1 MSVLLLKRQESDS
14 SHRRENRERR
24 KLTTIVKAPCDEAV
38 IRAGLADAPCSK
50 RAVPW
55 VLAATILGSSIT
67 FIDST
72 VVNVALPVLQLE
84 LGTDIVG
91 AQWIVEA
98 YSLMLSALILVG
110 GSLGDRLGRKRIFS
124 AGLLLFAIA
133 SAGCGLAQNIT
144 HLIIARAVQGV
155 GAAMLVPGSLA
166 IISASFSKEDRGR
179 AIGTWSGFTAISAG
193 IGPVLGG
200 WLVENVSWRWIFF
213 INLPLAVLVLAITWW
228 RVPES
233 RDESAGERLDILGA
247 ATATLG
253 LGGVVYGLVEA
264 GGRGFKD
271 SRVMASLGMGAVLLV
286 CFVIVERRRG
296 QMAMMPLALFRSATF
311 AGANLLTLFLYG
323 ALGGLMFF
331 LPFNLIQV
339 QGYSATGAGAAL
351 LPFVLTMFLLSRWA
365 GGLVRR
371 YGAKLP
377 LVIGPII
384 ASAGFAL
391 FTLPGAGAGSY
402 WTSFFPAVVVMS
414 LGMAASVAPLT
425 TTVMGAVAEQHAGV
439 ASGINNAVSRT
450 AGLISIAVFGVV
462 MTGAFARNFNDH
474 LKTLDLPAET
484 RAALEAQTSRLAT
497 TFISEQLKDETK
509 QAVKRAVEES
519 FVSGFRVIIWIA
531 ASLALISAFFAWLLI
546 EGKAQPVGSVARTLD
561 RRQEKAVEV

>member
-1 MSVLLLKRQESDS
+1 L
-14 SHRRENRERR
+14 
-24 KLTTIVKAPCDEAV
+24 TIVKAPCDEAV
-38 IRAGLADAPCSK
+38 IRAGAAEAPCSK
-50 RAVPW
+50 SAAPW

-72 VVNVALPVLQLE
+72 VVNVALPVLQHE

-133 SAGCGLAQNIT
+133 SAWCGMADST
-144 HLIIARAVQGV
+144 AHLIAARAVQGV

-166 IISASFSKEDRGR
+166 IISASFSKADRGR
-179 AIGTWSGFTAISAG
+179 AIGTWSGFTAIAAG
-193 IGPVLGG
+193 VGPVLGG
-200 WLVENVSWRWIFF
+200 WLIEHVSWRWIFF
-213 INLPLAVLVLAITWW
+213 INLPIAAVVLVITWW

-247 ATATLG
+247 SAVTLG
-253 LGGVVYGLVEA
+253 LSAVVYGLLESGA
-264 GGRGFKD
+264 RGFKD
-271 SRVMASLGMGAVLLV
+271 PRVIGSLAAGAVLLLL
-286 CFVIVERRRG
+286 FVIIERKRG
-296 QMAMMPLALFRSATF
+296 SRAMMPLALFRSPTF

-323 ALGGLMFF
+323 ALSGLMFF

-339 QGYSATGAGAAL
+339 QGYSPTEAGAAL
-351 LPFVLTMFLLSRWA
+351 LPFVLTMFMLSRWA
-365 GGLVRR
+365 GGLVQR

-377 LVIGPII
+377 LVLGPIV
-384 ASAGFAL
+384 ASGGFAL
-391 FTLPGAGAGSY
+391 FILPGAGAGNY
-402 WTSFFPAVVVMS
+402 WTSFFPAVMIMS

-425 TTVMGAVAEQHAGV
+425 TTVMGAVEERHAGI

-450 AGLISIAVFGVV
+450 AGLISIAVFGIV
-462 MTGAFARNFNDH
+462 MMGVFAQDFKARLQPLN
-474 LKTLDLPAET
+474 LPSET

-497 TFISEQLKDETK
+497 ISIPEQLDVETK
-509 QAVKRAVEES
+509 QAIKDAVEES
-519 FVSGFRVIIWIA
+519 FVSGFRIVILMA
-531 ASLALISAFFAWLLI
+531 AALALMSALFALLLI
-546 EGKAQPVGSVARTLD
+546 DGQAQPESSVANTAG
-561 RRQEKAVEV
+561 RRQEKAIKV

>member
-1 MSVLLLKRQESDS
+1 
-14 SHRRENRERR
+14 
-24 KLTTIVKAPCDEAV
+24 
-38 IRAGLADAPCSK
+38 
-50 RAVPW
+50 

-72 VVNVALPVLQLE
+72 VVNVALPVLQRE

-124 AGLLLFAIA
+124 AGIVLFAVA
-133 SAGCGLAQNIT
+133 SAVCGMAQT
-144 HLIIARAVQGV
+144 TAQLIAARAVQGV

-200 WLVENVSWRWIFF
+200 WLVEHSSWRWIFF
-213 INLPLAVLVLAITWW
+213 INLPLAAVVLAITWW

-233 RDESAGERLDILGA
+233 RDESAGERVDILGT

-253 LGGVVYGLVEA
+253 LGGVVYGLIESGA
-264 GGRGFKD
+264 RGFKD
-271 SRVMASLGMGAVLLV
+271 PRVIVSLAAGVVLLV
-286 CFVIVERRRG
+286 LFVIVERRRG
-296 QMAMMPLALFRSATF
+296 QRAMMPLALFRSPTF

-339 QGYSATGAGAAL
+339 QGYSATAAGAAL

-377 LVIGPII
+377 LVVGPIV

-391 FTLPGAGAGSY
+391 FMLPGAGAGSY
-402 WTSFFPAVVVMS
+402 WTSFFPAVMVMS

-425 TTVMGAVAEQHAGV
+425 TTVMGAVDERHAGI

-450 AGLISIAVFGVV
+450 AGLISIAVFGIV
-462 MTGAFARNFNDH
+462 MAGAFARNFNAR
-474 LKTLDLPAET
+474 LQSLDLPEET
-484 RAALEAQTSRLAT
+484 RSALEAQTSRLAT
-497 TFISEQLKDETK
+497 INIQGELKAETK
-509 QAVKRAVEES
+509 QAVKLGIEES
-519 FVSGFRVIIWIA
+519 FVSGFRVVILIA
-531 ASLALISAFFAWLLI
+531 ASLALMSALFAWLLI
-546 EGKAQPVGSVARTLD
+546 EGKAQPESSVANAPGSVRG
-561 RRQEKAVEV
+561 KAVEI

>member
-1 MSVLLLKRQESDS
+1 
-14 SHRRENRERR
+14 
-24 KLTTIVKAPCDEAV
+24 LTTILKAPCDEAV
-38 IRAGLADAPCSK
+38 IRAGRLEAPCSK
-50 RAVPW
+50 RAAPW

-72 VVNVALPVLQLE
+72 VVNVALPVLQRE

-124 AGLLLFAIA
+124 AGLLLFTIA
-133 SAGCGLAQNIT
+133 SAACGLSQTPAQ
-144 HLIIARAVQGV
+144 LIIARALQGV

-166 IISASFSKEDRGR
+166 IISASFSKEERGR

-200 WLVENVSWRWIFF
+200 WLVENTSWRWIFF
-213 INLPLAVLVLAITWW
+213 INVPLAALVLAITWW
-228 RVPES
+228 HVPES
-233 RDESAGERLDILGA
+233 RDESAGERVDILGA
-247 ATATLG
+247 IAATLG
-253 LGGVVYGLVEA
+253 LGGVVYGLLES
-264 GGRGFKD
+264 GERGFGD
-271 SRVMASLGMGAVLLV
+271 TRVVASLVMGAVLLIL
-286 CFVIVERRRG
+286 FVLVERRRG
-296 QMAMMPLALFRSATF
+296 QRAMMPLALFRSPTF

-339 QGYSATGAGAAL
+339 QGYSATAAGAAL

-365 GGLVRR
+365 GGLVGR

-377 LVIGPII
+377 LVVGPIV

-391 FTLPGAGAGSY
+391 FMLPGAGAGSY

-414 LGMAASVAPLT
+414 LGMATSVAPLT
-425 TTVMGAVAEQHAGV
+425 TTVMSAVDERHAGI

-450 AGLISIAVFGVV
+450 AGLISIAVFGIV
-462 MTGAFARNFNDH
+462 MTGTFARNFNAH
-474 LKTLDLPAET
+474 LQSIALPEET

-497 TFISEQLKDETK
+497 IIIPDGLNGETK
-509 QAVKRAVEES
+509 QAVTRGVEES
-519 FVSGFRVIIWIA
+519 FVSGFRVVILIA
-531 ASLALISAFFAWLLI
+531 AMLALASAFFAWLLI
-546 EGKAQPVGSVARTLD
+546 EGRAQPVGETKGTPRV
-561 RRQEKAVEV
+561 RRKRAAAA

>member
-1 MSVLLLKRQESDS
+1 
-14 SHRRENRERR
+14 
-24 KLTTIVKAPCDEAV
+24 
-38 IRAGLADAPCSK
+38 
-50 RAVPW
+50 

-72 VVNVALPVLQLE
+72 VVNVALPVLQGA

-110 GSLGDRLGRKRIFS
+110 GSLGDRLGRKRVFS
-124 AGLLLFAIA
+124 LGLLLFTIA
-133 SAGCGLAQNIT
+133 SAGCGLSQTTAQ
-144 HLIIARAVQGV
+144 LIAARALQGV

-166 IISASFSKEDRGR
+166 IISASFSKEERGR

-193 IGPVLGG
+193 VGPVLGG
-200 WLVENVSWRWIFF
+200 WLVENASWRWIFF
-213 INLPLAVLVLAITWW
+213 INLPLAAVVLIITWW
-228 RVPES
+228 HVPES
-233 RDESAGERLDILGA
+233 RDESAGERVDILGA
-247 ATATLG
+247 AAATLG

-264 GGRGFKD
+264 GGRGFAD
-271 SRVMASLGMGAVLLV
+271 PRVMVSLATGALLLILFVL
-286 CFVIVERRRG
+286 IERRRG
-296 QMAMMPLALFRSATF
+296 LRAMMPLALFRSPTF

-339 QGYSATGAGAAL
+339 QGYSATEAGAAL
-351 LPFVLTMFLLSRWA
+351 LPFVLTMFFLSRWA
-365 GGLVRR
+365 GGLVHH

-377 LVIGPII
+377 LVVGPIV
-384 ASAGFAL
+384 ASAGFTL
-391 FTLPGAGAGSY
+391 FMLPGARSGSY

-425 TTVMGAVAEQHAGV
+425 TTVMGAVDERHAGI

-450 AGLISIAVFGVV
+450 AGLISIAVLGVV
-462 MTGAFARNFNDH
+462 MTGVFARNFNSS
-474 LKTLDLPAET
+474 LQPLDLPAEA
-484 RAALEAQTSRLAT
+484 RAELEAQTSRLAT
-497 TFISEQLKDETK
+497 ISIPEQLKSETK

-519 FVSGFRVIIWIA
+519 FVSGFRVVILIA
-531 ASLALISAFFAWLLI
+531 AALALMSALFAWLLI
-546 EGKAQPVGSVARTLD
+546 EGRAERVGEIVD
-561 RRQEKAVEV
+561 VPGYRRENAAEV

>member
-1 MSVLLLKRQESDS
+1 LS
-14 SHRRENRERR
+14 
-24 KLTTIVKAPCDEAV
+24 TIVKAPCDEALM
-38 IRAGLADAPCSK
+38 RAGAADAPCSK
-50 RAVPW
+50 RAAPW

-72 VVNVALPVLQLE
+72 VVNVALPVLQRE

-98 YSLMLSALILVG
+98 YQLLLSALILVG

-124 AGLLLFAIA
+124 MGLLLFAAA
-133 SAGCGLAQNIT
+133 SAGCGLAQST
-144 HLIIARAVQGV
+144 TQLIIARGVQGV

-166 IISASFSKEDRGR
+166 IISASFAKEERGR

-200 WLVENVSWRWIFF
+200 WLVEHASWRWIFF
-213 INLPLAVLVLAITWW
+213 INLPLAAVVLAITWW
-228 RVPES
+228 HVPES
-233 RDESAGERLDILGA
+233 RDESAGARVDILGA

-264 GGRGFKD
+264 GGRGFRD
-271 SRVMASLGMGAVLLV
+271 PRVLGSLAAGVALLAL
-286 CFVIVERRRG
+286 FVIVERKRG
-296 QMAMMPLALFRSATF
+296 QRAMMPLALFRSQTF

-323 ALGGLMFF
+323 ALSGLMFF

-339 QGYSATGAGAAL
+339 QGYSATQAGAAL
-351 LPFVLTMFLLSRWA
+351 LPFVLMMFLLSRWA
-365 GGLVRR
+365 GGLVDR

-377 LVIGPII
+377 LVVGPIV

-391 FTLPGAGAGSY
+391 FILPGAGAGSY
-402 WTSFFPAVVVMS
+402 WASFFPAVVVMS

-425 TTVMGAVAEQHAGV
+425 TTVMDAVEERHAGI

-450 AGLISIAVFGVV
+450 AGLISIAVFGIV
-462 MTGAFARNFNDH
+462 MTGAFARSFNTG
-474 LKTLDLPAET
+474 LRTLDLPAET
-484 RAALEAQTSRLAT
+484 RAELEAQTSRLAA
-497 TFISEQLKDETK
+497 ISLPERLDGETK
-509 QAVKRAVEES
+509 QAVERAVEES
-519 FVSGFRVIIWIA
+519 FISGFRVVTLIA
-531 ASLALISAFFAWLLI
+531 AALALTSALFAWLLI
-546 EGKAQPVGSVARTLD
+546 EGRAQPVRETARTRGH
-561 RRQEKAVEV
+561 RRNKEAEV

>member
-1 MSVLLLKRQESDS
+1 
-14 SHRRENRERR
+14 
-24 KLTTIVKAPCDEAV
+24 
-38 IRAGLADAPCSK
+38 
-50 RAVPW
+50 
-55 VLAATILGSSIT
+55 VLAATILASSIT
-67 FIDST
+67 FIDGT
-72 VVNVALPVLQLE
+72 VVNVALPVLQRE

-124 AGLLLFAIA
+124 AGIALFAIA
-133 SAGCGLAQNIT
+133 SAGCGMAQT
-144 HLIIARAVQGV
+144 TAQMIATRAAQGV

-166 IISASFSKEDRGR
+166 IISASFAKEDRGR

-193 IGPVLGG
+193 IGPILGG
-200 WLVENVSWRWIFF
+200 WLVEHSSWRWIFF
-213 INLPLAVLVLAITWW
+213 INLPLAAVVLAITWW

-233 RDESAGERLDILGA
+233 RDESAGVGVDFLGA
-247 ATATLG
+247 VTATLG
-253 LGGVVYGLVEA
+253 LGGVVYGLIESGA
-264 GGRGFKD
+264 RGFKD
-271 SRVMASLGMGAVLLV
+271 PGVAVSLAVGAVLLLL
-286 CFVIVERRRG
+286 FVIVERKRG
-296 QMAMMPLALFRSATF
+296 QRAMMPLALFRSPTF

-323 ALGGLMFF
+323 ALSGLMFF

-339 QGYSATGAGAAL
+339 QGYSATAAGAAL

-377 LVIGPII
+377 LVVGPIV

-391 FTLPGAGAGSY
+391 FMLPGAGAGSY

-425 TTVMGAVAEQHAGV
+425 TTVMGAVDERHAGI

-450 AGLISIAVFGVV
+450 AGLISIAVFGIV
-462 MTGAFARNFNDH
+462 MTGAFARNFNAR
-474 LKTLDLPAET
+474 LQSLDLPVET

-497 TFISEQLKDETK
+497 IIIPDELKGETK
-509 QAVKRAVEES
+509 QAVKRGIEES
-519 FVSGFRVIIWIA
+519 FVSGFRVVILIA
-531 ASLALISAFFAWLLI
+531 AALALMSALFAWLLI
-546 EGKAQPVGSVARTLD
+546 EGKAQPESSIANT
-561 RRQEKAVEV
+561 RRLSYGYRPKRSGDYP

>member
-1 MSVLLLKRQESDS
+1 M
-14 SHRRENRERR
+14 
-24 KLTTIVKAPCDEAV
+24 TTIVKAPCDEAV
-38 IRAGLADAPCSK
+38 IRAGSAEAPCSK
-50 RAVPW
+50 RAAPW

-72 VVNVALPVLQLE
+72 VVNVALPVLQRE

-110 GSLGDRLGRKRIFS
+110 GSLGDRLGRKHVFS
-124 AGLLLFAIA
+124 MGLLLFAIA
-133 SAGCGLAQNIT
+133 SAGCGMAQT
-144 HLIIARAVQGV
+144 TGQLIAARAVQGM

-200 WLVENVSWRWIFF
+200 WLVENTTWRWIFF
-213 INLPLAVLVLAITWW
+213 INLPLAAVVLAITWW

-233 RDESAGERLDILGA
+233 RDESAGARVDILGA

-253 LGGVVYGLVEA
+253 LGGVVYGLLESSE
-264 GGRGFKD
+264 RGFKD
-271 SRVMASLGMGAVLLV
+271 PRVVVSLAAGAVLLV
-286 CFVIVERRRG
+286 LFIVTERKRG
-296 QMAMMPLALFRSATF
+296 PRAMMPLALFRSPTF

-339 QGYSATGAGAAL
+339 QGFSATEAGATL

-365 GGLVRR
+365 GGLVQR

-377 LVIGPII
+377 LVVGPIV
-384 ASAGFAL
+384 ASAGFTL
-391 FTLPGAGAGSY
+391 FMLPGAAAGSY
-402 WTSFFPAVVVMS
+402 WTSFFPAVMVMS

-425 TTVMGAVAEQHAGV
+425 TTVMGAIDERHAGI

-450 AGLISIAVFGVV
+450 AGLISIAVFGIV
-462 MTGAFARNFNDH
+462 MTGAFARNFNAR
-474 LKTLDLPAET
+474 LPSLDLPAET

-497 TFISEQLKDETK
+497 ITIPDELKGETK
-509 QAVKRAVEES
+509 QAIKRGIEES
-519 FVSGFRVIIWIA
+519 FVSGFRVVILIA
-531 ASLALISAFFAWLLI
+531 VALSLMSALFAWLLI
-546 EGKAQPVGSVARTLD
+546 EGRALPPNNSIHWQPNCVCR
-561 RRQEKAVEV
+561 